1 MRTEEQARALVLAHG
16 WNATA
21 YQILNPG
28 IAHWLWPDG
37 EAVVGYFRGRRRWVA
52 AGAPVCAPE
61 HLDAAATAFEREAER
76 HGARVCWFG
85 SDARLRVTRSG
96 RTGFS
101 EVPVGAQP
109 VWDPARWPAIYA
121 GKASLRAQVNR
132 ARNKGVTAVGWP
144 AERAERSTELQRCL
158 AEWLETRGLPAMHF
172 LVETETLGRLR
183 DRRVL
188 VAERGGEA
196 VAYLV
201 ASPIPARR
209 GWLVE
214 QIVRGHGAPNG
225 TGSLL
230 IDAAMRTL
238 AAEGAAYVTLGLAPL
253 SRRAPV
259 AGDVPLWL
267 RALLGWVRAHGR
279 RFYNFEGLEA
289 FKAKYV
295 PDRWDPLT
303 MITNEPA
310 PSLTTL
316 YATADAFSGTGVSPV
331 AFLGRALSKAL
342 VLEARALGR
351 ALSSAG
357 RRT

>member
-1 MRTEEQARALVLAHG
+1 MTGRHEEQARALVMAHG

-28 IAHWLWPDG
+28 IVHWLWPAG
-37 EAVVGYFRGRRRWVA
+37 EAVVGCFRGRKRWVA

-61 HLDAAATAFEREAER
+61 HLDAAATAFEREAGR
-76 HGARVCWFG
+76 HSARVSWFG
-85 SDARLRVTRSG
+85 ADARFRATRSG
-96 RTGFS
+96 RPGFS

-109 VWDPARWPAIYA
+109 VWNPARWPAILA

-132 ARNKGVTAVGWP
+132 ARNKGVEAVAWP
-144 AERAERSTELQRCL
+144 SERAERNEALHRCL
-158 AEWLETRGLPAMHF
+158 GEWLDTRGLPAMHF
-172 LVETETLGRLR
+172 LVETEILGRLR
-183 DRRVL
+183 DRRVF

-196 VAYLV
+196 VAFLV
-201 ASPIPARR
+201 ASPVPARR

-230 IDAAMRTL
+230 IDAAMRGL
-238 AAEGAAYVTLGLAPL
+238 AADGAAYLTLGLAPL
-253 SRRAPV
+253 SRRA
-259 AGDVPLWL
+259 ADAPLWL
-267 RALLGWVRAHGR
+267 RGLLGWVRAHGR

-295 PDRWDPLT
+295 PDRWDSLT
-303 MITNEPA
+303 MITNEPVPRPA
-310 PSLTTL
+310 TL
-316 YATADAFSGTGVSPV
+316 YATADAFSGASVSPI

-342 VLEARALGR
+342 AQEVRTLGST
-351 ALSSAG
+351 LSSAG